1 MSPHASSAPI
11 CNGPPLDDKNR
22 TFLEWKPL
30 FISQANGHEFT
41 PFYTT
46 KSYVPTDLDRSI
58 LSILDDDVQVD
69 KLKHPELYAVDPD
82 LLGND
87 HDARHKEIEAYI
99 HSVKS
104 ATLKAETAKALT
116 RLRSLALTFLNSS
129 MVDSLRKLFSN
140 ITCPFT
146 LYESIVSRFE
156 NNPLISDPAVL
167 NAQSQK
173 IKYRKGDCLD
183 TLFADVKSIASQY
196 RSAMIPTIL
205 DTPAVDYDA
214 FLWTNHY
221 MVKLSEVFSDDKQIW
236 DLIRAISSNAKAS
249 GQPCSV
255 ASIDAAIKDALAT
268 HHLRLLALGEHG
280 SADSASTR
288 SHLINAAVGEPV
300 HPSLGLVARRSL
312 PSYAHVKCHDHIGPA
327 CFYCGD
333 SEHVLTTC
341 KVLLSDYSRNA
352 RREGF
357 PQTIFEKH
365 GKKLRR
371 LSSRKIRH
379 DHPLHDRRDRDDSD
393 DRGGDG
399 SGAGHSRGH
408 NPPTKRDAP
417 RSRSRDRGGDNR
429 TRNWSDEGYGGRS
442 RKVRSNDAP
451 ASNRRMRSVS
461 VGTDR
466 GGRSGRDIRLVSVTF
481 DLSPP

>member
-87 HDARHKEIEAYI
+87 HDARQKEIEAHI

-116 RLRSLALTFLNSS
+116 RLRSLALIFLNSS
-129 MVDSLRKLFSN
+129 MVDSLRN
-140 ITCPFT
+140 
-146 LYESIVSRFE
+146 
-156 NNPLISDPAVL
+156 DPAVL

-173 IKYRKGDCLD
+173 IKYREGDCLD

-205 DTPAVDYDA
+205 DIPAVDHDA

-268 HHLRLLALGEHG
+268 RHLRSLALGEHG

-300 HPSLGLVARRSL
+300 HPSLGLVTRRSL

-333 SEHVLTTC
+333 SEHAAELC
-341 KVLLSDYSRNA
+341 KCHA
-352 RREGF
+352 E
-357 PQTIFEKH
+357 
-365 GKKLRR
+365 
-371 LSSRKIRH
+371 
-379 DHPLHDRRDRDDSD
+379 
-393 DRGGDG
+393 
-399 SGAGHSRGH
+399 
-408 NPPTKRDAP
+408 PP
-417 RSRSRDRGGDNR
+417 
-429 TRNWSDEGYGGRS
+429 
-442 RKVRSNDAP
+442 
-451 ASNRRMRSVS
+451 S
-461 VGTDR
+461 VGASIFFQPSRYKFEFQIILLDMNLLVL
-466 GGRSGRDIRLVSVTF
+466 GGY
-481 DLSPP
+481 